1 MRRVFSLLVDNR
13 FGELPRVVGLCSGRG
28 FRIEGVTAVESDG
41 GETMRI
47 DVVTDCDEAAAE
59 RLRKLL
65 ASQVRVLEAVTL
77 AADRSAEREV
87 ALIEVE
93 AEGDTVRLRLGEHLG
108 VRAHCEASPGGGT
121 AVEALGR
128 PEAIAALADD
138 LATLGPC
145 EVVRSGP
152 FALRRP
158 SFRRSH

>member
-93 AEGDTVRLRLGEHLG
+93 AEGDTVRLRLGLA
-108 VRAHCEASPGGGT
+108 RRS
-121 AVEALGR
+121 
-128 PEAIAALADD
+128 AA
-138 LATLGPC
+138 P
-145 EVVRSGP
+145 
-152 FALRRP
+152 RP
-158 SFRRSH
+158 SRRSPTTSQRSAPARSSAAAPSPSGGPPSAAPIESPSVSASLRLCSLCG